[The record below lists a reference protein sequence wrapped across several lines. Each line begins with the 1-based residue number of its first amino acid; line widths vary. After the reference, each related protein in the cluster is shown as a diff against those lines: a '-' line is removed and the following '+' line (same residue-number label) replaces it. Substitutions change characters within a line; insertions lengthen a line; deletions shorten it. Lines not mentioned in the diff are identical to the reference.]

1 MDETKTNADRPQG
14 NGPVQE
20 LKGMPKRS
28 VGSELAMVALV
39 MLIGMGGLEWILQ
52 VVHPAGALGRH
63 LAVIIGA
70 SLLATVVAYLMARK
84 HDRSL
89 REASTEIASTRQVQ
103 AESEQKIAG
112 LTEELVRAT
121 KQLREETEE
130 NRKVEDAL
138 QQTKDDLKQ
147 RLDTGVAELTSAN
160 QKLTEELNELKKAY
174 GTLKRSETK
183 FRNLLDTIE
192 DGYYEVDLNGNL
204 TFFNNALCT
213 IAGLP
218 RERLAGMNNRD
229 YTSPETAK
237 KMYQVF
243 NTVYESGES
252 AKEFDWEIIRTD
264 GSTRYVEASVSLIK
278 DSKGRA
284 VGFRG
289 IVRDITERKQAEEK
303 LKSLLY
309 SFGKAWTK

>member
-20 LKGMPKRS
+20 LKGTPKRS

-70 SLLATVVAYLMARK
+70 SLLATVVAYLMAK
-84 HDRSL
+84 KQDRSL
-89 REASTEIASTRQVQ
+89 REASMEIASIRQVET
-103 AESEQKIAG
+103 ESEQKIAG

-130 NRKVEDAL
+130 SRKVEDAL

-160 QKLTEELNELKKAY
+160 QQLTQESNELKKSY
-174 GTLKRSETK
+174 TRLRRSEEQ

-192 DGYYEVDLNGNL
+192 D
-204 TFFNNALCT
+204 
-213 IAGLP
+213 
-218 RERLAGMNNRD
+218 
-229 YTSPETAK
+229 
-237 KMYQVF
+237 
-243 NTVYESGES
+243 
-252 AKEFDWEIIRTD
+252 
-264 GSTRYVEASVSLIK
+264 
-278 DSKGRA
+278 
-284 VGFRG
+284 
-289 IVRDITERKQAEEK
+289 
-303 LKSLLY
+303 
-309 SFGKAWTK
+309 